1 MNDEVRRLIE
11 VHRLAPLPVEGTLFR
26 GTWRSRRELPNGK
39 PMGTAMIGLYCEDPP
54 SLSLFHRLTEDE
66 VWHFYGG
73 GPIRLILLHPDGRDE
88 DVYLGHG
95 PGQHVQYVIP
105 AGTWQAGHVVAGG
118 GHALFGCTLAPGFVD
133 AMFEGG
139 TRAALMRDFPRRA
152 PDIERLACADHETR
166 MPGNVAT

>member
-1 MNDEVRRLIE
+1 MDDEVRRLIE
-11 VHRLAPLPVEGTLFR
+11 VHGLAPLPVEGTLFR
-26 GTWRSRRELPNGK
+26 GTWRSRRELPDGK

-54 SLSLFHRLTEDE
+54 SLSLFHRLTEDAL
-66 VWHFYGG
+66 WHFYGG
-73 GPIRLILLHPDGRDE
+73 GAIRLILLHPDGRDE

-105 AGTWQAGHVVAGG
+105 AGTWQAGHVVPGG

-139 TRAALMRDFPRRA
+139 TRAALTRDYPRRA
-152 PDIERLACADHETR
+152 TDIDRLAGADHETR